1 MRIRKLSGWI
11 LAATVSLLIAVVFL
25 TPFVWILSAAFKKEA
40 EIFASFYPLTLYT
53 FIPKSPTID
62 NFIYIFST
70 INFGR
75 NILNS
80 LIVAVSVTGSVL
92 VVNSLAAF
100 AFARLN
106 FPLKNVILAALISTM
121 FLPFE
126 VSMLP
131 MFLVS
136 KSLGLYNSYA
146 AMIVP
151 WIGLPFGIFLL
162 RQFFLN
168 IPRDLDD
175 AAVIDG
181 CSVLGIYRHVVVP
194 NSKPALITLGLI
206 QFLWSWDSFF
216 WPLITVEVRSKQVI
230 QVAIATL
237 MDPEYLKWGP
247 MFAAVSV
254 AALPIIILFLL
265 AQKYYVQGL
274 IMTGMKA

>member
-1 MRIRKLSGWI
+1 MAI
-11 LAATVSLLIAVVFL
+11 AVSLLIAVIFI
-25 TPFVWILSAAFKKEA
+25 TPFVWILGAAFKKEA
-40 EIFASFYPLTLYT
+40 EIFASFYPLTFFT
-53 FIPKSPTID
+53 FFPKAPTID

-75 NILNS
+75 NMLNS
-80 LIVAVSVTGSVL
+80 LMVAVSVTVSVL
-92 VVNSLAAF
+92 LVNSLAAF
-100 AFARLN
+100 AFARMR
-106 FPLKNVILAALISTM
+106 FPLRNFILAALVSTM

-136 KSLGLYNSYA
+136 KRLGLYNSYA

-168 IPRDLDD
+168 IPQDLDD

-181 CSVLGIYRHVVVP
+181 CSILGIYRHVILP

-216 WPLITVEVRSKQVI
+216 WPLITVEKRNLQVI

-247 MFAAVSV
+247 MFTAVTV
-254 AALPIIILFLL
+254 AALPIIVLFLL

-274 IMTGMKA
+274 VMTGLKS